1 MSALIDLQP
10 SFRPMHAADLGLV
23 ANIERT
29 LYPFPWSRGN
39 FRDCLNAG
47 YDCWITEINSAM
59 TGYGVMLVG
68 SGEAHLL
75 NLSIRGEWQRRG
87 LGRRLLYHFMGVA
100 RRRRAEVMLLEVRP
114 SNAIARKLYQS
125 VGFKIVATRR
135 GYYPSEAGREDAIV
149 MEGAL

>member
-68 SGEAHLL
+68 SGIGFPVLAQ
-75 NLSIRGEWQRRG
+75 SFTRQIRPVC
-87 LGRRLLYHFMGVA
+87 L
-100 RRRRAEVMLLEVRP
+100 RP
-114 SNAIARKLYQS
+114 
-125 VGFKIVATRR
+125 
-135 GYYPSEAGREDAIV
+135 D
-149 MEGAL
+149 